1 MLERRI
7 KNMERTIA
15 LHNGVKMPIIG
26 FGTWL
31 AWILLVCKGKS
42 LSDALDIALETG
54 YRHIDTAYPP
64 LFGYFFF
71 EFKLHSA
78 SRGQGRPGIITFRRH
93 KCHFNVSV
101 Q

>member
-1 MLERRI
+1 MKLEAKCISAETQYLYANRCATIYELER
-7 KNMERTIA
+7 KYCYE
-15 LHNGVKMPIIG
+15 
-26 FGTWL
+26 
-31 AWILLVCKGKS
+31 ILKKEKLIS
-42 LSDALDIALETG
+42 LM
-54 YRHIDTAYPP
+54 PP
-64 LFGYFFF
+64 LFGYVFF